1 MKTKTVQNKWS
12 WLLLCLSAVA
22 LLAFG
27 STRDSGPRTQADRI
41 DAITKVLA
49 CPTCSGESVYVCVIV
64 LPVIHNFIDSA
75 A

>member
-1 MKTKTVQNKWS
+1 MKMNSVQNKWT
-12 WLLLCLSAVA
+12 WLLLVISAVA

-49 CPTCSGESVYVCVIV
+49 CPTCSGESVYV
-64 LPVIHNFIDSA
+64 
-75 A
+75 